1 MIDFEDALT
10 LTLSESPRLSAK
22 EAPITE
28 TIGRV
33 LAETVIA
40 SINLPPYTKATI
52 DGFAFYSEDA
62 KNKKAIHEVI
72 GSIAAGTFPK
82 EKLDRG
88 QAMEI
93 QAEAP
98 LPKGSDTVVPMDA
111 VRLIMNGARVGML
124 KRVRKGKNI
133 VHAGENLKKDE
144 EILKA
149 GICLKA
155 VDLCLLT
162 AAGIANVKVFSPPR
176 VGILTIGN
184 EFVEV
189 GKKIKRGQIWDSN
202 GIALLS
208 ALYEMGTQP
217 EYLGTV
223 AENNNAIV
231 SSISRAKSCNVLIIA
246 GITSARRH
254 KLLMDV
260 FNKSRIELLF
270 DRVAI
275 EPSSSVALAKF
286 GQTLIFVLPQ
296 NPFFSMILFEVL
308 ITPVLRKMMGYEKK
322 YHSVVDAILEKTI
335 KKGTD
340 YHLIQ
345 PANLFYHKNKIFIKP
360 FSLDKTD
367 IFSYAKCNALISVSK
382 NVKSIKS
389 GKTVEAIIIKQI

>member
-1 MIDFEDALT
+1 MI
-10 LTLSESPRLSAK
+10 
-22 EAPITE
+22 AP
-28 TIGRV
+28 
-33 LAETVIA
+33 
-40 SINLPPYTKATI
+40 INLPPYSKAAI

-82 EKLDRG
+82 EKLARG

-111 VRLIMNGARVGML
+111 VRLIMNGVRVGML

-133 VHAGENLKKDE
+133 VLAGENLKKDE

-149 GICLKA
+149 GICLNS

-162 AAGIANVKVFSPPR
+162 AAGIASVKVFPPPR
-176 VGILTIGN
+176 VAILTIGN

-231 SSISRAKSCNVLIIA
+231 SAISRAKSCNVLIIT
-246 GITSARRH
+246 GITGAHRH
-254 KLLMDV
+254 RLLMDV

-270 DRVAI
+270 DGIAI
-275 EPSSSVALAKF
+275 EPSRSVALAKF
-286 GQTLIFVLPQ
+286 DQTLIFVLPQ

-322 YHSVVDAILEKTI
+322 YHFVVDAILEKSI
-335 KKGTD
+335 KKGRD

-345 PANLFYHKNKIFIKP
+345 PANLFYHKNYTNKKQLLNHLNCGQYDVVQNQK
-360 FSLDKTD
+360 SL
-367 IFSYAKCNALISVSK
+367 SL
-382 NVKSIKS
+382 
-389 GKTVEAIIIKQI
+389 